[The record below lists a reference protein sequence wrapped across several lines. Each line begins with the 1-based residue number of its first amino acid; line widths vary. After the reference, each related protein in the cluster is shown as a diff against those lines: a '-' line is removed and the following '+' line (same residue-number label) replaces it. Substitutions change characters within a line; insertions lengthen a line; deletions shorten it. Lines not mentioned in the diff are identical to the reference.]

1 MENQSEPGSCL
12 SNRLLARSFLNNKA
26 SDLLILVLIL
36 STCILSDP
44 VRYHSIFRSSALN
57 LKFPCYAISSSG
69 LRLQTSRWATAQPVN
84 DHRVHWELGHAYL
97 KALSLSTFL
106 SMNNRCF
113 YIPIAPYSSLKTNLR
128 QQLGP
133 QLLGVEKPSQKAVL
147 LYNPNSCALIS
158 LRVLVIV

>member
-26 SDLLILVLIL
+26 SDLLILVLIQ

-44 VRYHSIFRSSALN
+44 VRYHSIFRISALN

-69 LRLQTSRWATAQPVN
+69 LRLQTSRWATTQPVN

-97 KALSLSTFL
+97 RALSLSTFL

-113 YIPIAPYSSLKTNLR
+113 YIPIAPYSSLKQTC
-128 QQLGP
+128 GS
-133 QLLGVEKPSQKAVL
+133 SQVL
-147 LYNPNSCALIS
+147 NFRVQKSLHRKLCSCIILI
-158 LRVLVIV
+158 LVL